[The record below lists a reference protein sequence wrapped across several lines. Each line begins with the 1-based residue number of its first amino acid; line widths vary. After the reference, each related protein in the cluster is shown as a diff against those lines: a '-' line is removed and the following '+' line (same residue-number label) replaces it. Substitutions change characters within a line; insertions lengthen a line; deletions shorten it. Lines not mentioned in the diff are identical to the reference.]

1 MSLKDQQ
8 PKKRWKKL
16 LISLLLT
23 VVIVVTLVII
33 FISPIAKYLVQKYDT
48 KYLGRQVTMDWAYV
62 NPFTGYVHL
71 DNLKIYEVNSD
82 SVFIK
87 VSGVSANFSMSKL
100 LSKTY
105 EINSLYLD
113 NPKGM
118 IIRQN
123 DVFNFIDIIQR
134 FSPKDTIV
142 IAKKKKPLHFN
153 ILNCEISNG
162 EFYFTEPNTPI
173 HYSFLKVNFK
183 TNGKYWDRDTI
194 DGKISLQS
202 GIGSGALKG
211 DFVINTKT
219 LDYKFGAVVTKFN
232 LDVFNQYLKDLASFG
247 NLRGYLNADIKAKG
261 NFKNTKNIDTRGSIV
276 FSDFHFGKDSLNDY
290 LAFKKLTLAIIQLAP
305 ANKKYMFDTVK
316 LLAPYFK
323 YEKYDHLDNLQNMFG
338 KQGAKA
344 KALKYNSE
352 KFNLIITISRYIK
365 TIFENFFKSDYKI
378 NSLAIVDANAI
389 FNDFS
394 INEKFSAS
402 LNPLNINADSVDNK
416 KKMVKVYLKSGIKP
430 YGSVSVTLSI
440 DPRTNKDFD
449 IDYKIQKIP
458 VTLFNPYII
467 SYTSFPLNRGT
478 IELFGNW
485 HVRNDMIQ
493 SKNHLIVID
502 PRISKRIRKRDTH
515 WLPVPLIMFFVRER
529 GNVIDYEIP
538 ITSDLKNPKFHFTD
552 PIIDAVKN
560 IFVKPATAAYR
571 FEVKSLETEIEKSHA
586 LVWDMR
592 QTTINNSQE
601 KFLDKISDFLKDN
614 PQSSIVVHPMTYAD
628 KEKENILFFEA
639 KKKYY
644 LSYKEKNQ
652 KQMTEDDSLA
662 IEKMSSKD
670 SSFVKYLD
678 KHITDTLLFTVQDKC
693 YHVVG
698 ADLVTNEFNKLM
710 RSRTKSLRDY
720 FKEEETSKQIR
731 IVDNTNT
738 IPFNGFSYFKINY
751 KGDMPKSLLEAYQE
765 LSEYNAEAPRD
776 RYRAFRKK

>member
-710 RSRTKSLRDY
+710 RSRTKALRDY

>member
-142 IAKKKKPLHFN
+142 IAKKKKPVHFN

-261 NFKNTKNIDTRGSIV
+261 NFKNTKNIDTRGSII

-710 RSRTKSLRDY
+710 RSRTKALRDY

>member
-316 LLAPYFK
+316 LLAPYIK

-710 RSRTKSLRDY
+710 RNRTKALRDY
-720 FKEEETSKQIR
+720 FKEEETRKQIK